1 MIRGVIF
8 DMDGTMFDT
17 EPISALCWKKAGE
30 LTGYKVTDA
39 LVNSFL
45 GKNMTAISELLRQE
59 FGPSSDCDA
68 IIEARQNCYKE
79 YIREHGAPH
88 KEGLVSL
95 LKYLREKEIP
105 AAVSTSTDRK
115 TAEMV
120 IKKAGVYEYFDA
132 FVYGDMVERGK
143 PEPDIFW
150 MAAEQIERKP
160 EECLVVEDSP
170 AGVLAGKAAGGF
182 TIFIPDRMILSNEI
196 KEGISAE
203 LNNLNEVITW
213 IEQRRNQSC
222 MKQK

>member
-1 MIRGVIF
+1 MINGVIF

-30 LTGYKVTDA
+30 LTGYMVTDA

-45 GKNMTAISELLRQE
+45 GKNMVAIAELLKQE
-59 FGPSSDCDA
+59 FGQSSNYEA
-68 IIEARQNCYKE
+68 IIEARQSCYKE
-79 YIREHGAPH
+79 YIKEHGAPH

-95 LKYLREKEIP
+95 LKYLRSEGIP

-120 IKKAGVYEYFDA
+120 IKKAEVYEYFDA

-150 MAAEQIERKP
+150 MAAAQIGRNP
-160 EECLVVEDSP
+160 EECLVIEDSP
-170 AGVLAGKAAGGF
+170 AGVLAGKAAGGG
-182 TIFIPDRMILSNEI
+182 TIFIPDRMILSEEI

-203 LNNLNEVITW
+203 LRNLNEVITW
-213 IEQRRNQSC
+213 MKQRRGS
-222 MKQK
+222 

>member
-1 MIRGVIF
+1 MIKGVIF

-17 EPISALCWKKAGE
+17 EPISAFCWKKAGE

-45 GKNMTAISELLRQE
+45 GKNMAAITDLLKQE
-59 FGPSSDCDA
+59 FGSLSDCDA

-79 YIREHGAPH
+79 YIKEHGAPH

-95 LKYLREKEIP
+95 LEYLREEGIP
-105 AAVSTSTDRK
+105 AAVSTSTDQE

-132 FVYGDMVERGK
+132 FIYGDMVERGK

-150 MAAEQIERKP
+150 MAAEQIGRKP

-170 AGVLAGKAAGGF
+170 AGVLAGKAAGGY
-182 TIFIPDRMILSNEI
+182 TIYIPDRMTLSEDI
-196 KEGISAE
+196 KEGISTE
-203 LNNLNEVITW
+203 LNNLNEVIPW
-213 IEQRRNQSC
+213 IRQRRNE
-222 MKQK
+222 